1 MNPNMAR
8 NRSTSADTTVGA
20 HDAKTN
26 LGQLLDRVEH
36 GEIFVITRHG
46 EPIAKLV
53 PFAAPIDH
61 QKVRRA
67 IEGMLALQKTQ
78 TLGDLSI
85 ENLLHEGHNL

>member
-1 MNPNMAR
+1 MAR
-8 NRSTSADTTVGA
+8 KSGTSSDKTVGA

-61 QKVRRA
+61 KKVRRA
-67 IEGMLALQKTQ
+67 IDGILALQKTQ
-78 TLGDLSI
+78 TLGSLSL
-85 ENLLHEGHNL
+85 EELLHEGHHL